1 MNSEEFG
8 RFFTLHRFLIQAACQ
23 FLLVA
28 AGICFGAI
36 VGAEGEQGVAGL
48 GEKANRLGQH
58 TDRLGFTHDGKLPWP
73 MAEMLA

>member
-1 MNSEEFG
+1 M
-8 RFFTLHRFLIQAACQ
+8 
-23 FLLVA
+23 VA
-28 AGICFGAI
+28 AGIGFGVI
-36 VGAEGEQGVAGL
+36 VRAEGEQGVAGL